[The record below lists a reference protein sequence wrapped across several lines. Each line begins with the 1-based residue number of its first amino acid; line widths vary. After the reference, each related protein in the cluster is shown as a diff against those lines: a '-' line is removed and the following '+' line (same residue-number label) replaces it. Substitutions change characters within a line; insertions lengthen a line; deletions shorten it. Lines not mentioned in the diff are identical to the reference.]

1 MSQLFTVVG
10 KKKTKHVDRKKQQTH
25 EIIHY
30 CKQERFVCTERN
42 ENKGLQNDE
51 IQSHLLSNKLEKKA
65 KNKTK
70 TGFGFLF

>member
-1 MSQLFTVVG
+1 MKLFIIVN
-10 KKKTKHVDRKKQQTH
+10 KTDLCALKG
-25 EIIHY
+25 
-30 CKQERFVCTERN
+30 N

-51 IQSHLLSNKLEKKA
+51 IQSHLLSNKLEKKP